1 MHRKKTFVAQDSRPF
16 NQPII
21 QYRKTIVQ
29 YSEFFLVFRSPEF
42 RMVQKRTLP
51 PQKEVN
57 TMKKILTLLLLG
69 SFFGLSVGCKK
80 DKKDDSSALG
90 LLLLSASNAVTIRTA
105 TEIAS
110 ESNDDYSRNTFGLI
124 EGSTLASWVSNWSTN
139 KPTGI
144 TGKLVI
150 LQTDA
155 ANRRSGDTNAGF
167 IQENPSAGVYVY
179 LLDDYQPT
187 ATATAAGTTTTA
199 NFRFNQVRNTGLI
212 NSTVRYQGS
221 GALVDEWLRAFGI
234 NPTTDLIVFAVGTA
248 NGITS
253 AGARPT
259 SLTPTGA
266 SSPGGIAA
274 SEGGAVQDAA
284 RGIYWLKYWGVQ
296 NRNLALLNGN
306 IRRNFA
312 PSNASLLSTTRSALP
327 NSNGGFSVKQIRIDQ
342 TILTQG
348 LEDVYKIVQAS
359 SRATDIAGLTTT
371 QLIVDARP
379 SAQFNRTAV
388 GATGVAGEFITTAW
402 DSAGPPT
409 AIASDS
415 KNYIPFEG
423 NIKGAKAFPW
433 LALFEGVPASGAV
446 TDAVLT
452 DLENNGYKYKS
463 KSALRQLYADAGYTT
478 GATVVSQCRTNF
490 EAQVNGFAAIS
501 ILGYPTTYY
510 DGSLTEWT
518 ALIAGHP
525 VTSLNTVP
533 ADFRWRTDLSTI
545 SDFVYNN
552 SSANN
557 SRLKAA
563 TVNVNATTTKQ
574 FIIEDKA
581 YKFQ

>member
-1 MHRKKTFVAQDSRPF
+1 
-16 NQPII
+16 
-21 QYRKTIVQ
+21 
-29 YSEFFLVFRSPEF
+29 
-42 RMVQKRTLP
+42 
-51 PQKEVN
+51 
-57 TMKKILTLLLLG
+57 MKKIQTFPLLMTLFAL
-69 SFFGLSVGCKK
+69 VAVECNPK
-80 DKKDDSSALG
+80 KKDDSSALG

-105 TEIAS
+105 SEITS
-110 ESNDDYSRNTFGLI
+110 ESNDDYARNTFGLI
-124 EGSTLASWVSNWSTN
+124 EGSTLASWVSNWATN

-155 ANRRSGDTNAGF
+155 ANRRTGDTNAGF
-167 IQENPSAGVYVY
+167 IKENPSAGVYVY

-187 ATATAAGTTTTA
+187 ASATSAGTA
-199 NFRFNQVRNTGLI
+199 SASFRFNQVRNTGLI
-212 NSTVRYQGS
+212 SSTVRYQGS

-248 NGITS
+248 NGITT
-253 AGARPT
+253 AGDRPT
-259 SLTPTGA
+259 ILTPAGVA
-266 SSPGGIAA
+266 SPGGTAA

-284 RGIYWLKYWGVQ
+284 RGIYWLKYWGVA

-312 PSNASLLSTTRSALP
+312 PSNASLLSTTRSSLP
-327 NSNGGFSVKQIRIDQ
+327 NSNGGFSVKQIRVDQ

-348 LEDVYKIVQAS
+348 LEDVYKIVQANS
-359 SRATDIAGLTTT
+359 QATDIPGLTSR

-423 NIKGAKAFPW
+423 SIKGAKAFPW
-433 LALFEGVPASGAV
+433 LALFEGVPATGAV

-452 DLENNGYKYKS
+452 DLETNGYKYKS
-463 KSALRQLYADAGYTT
+463 KAALRQLFADAGWTT
-478 GATVVSQCRTNF
+478 GTTVVSQCRTNF
-490 EAQVNGFAAIS
+490 EAQVNGFASIS

-525 VTSLNTVP
+525 VSSLNTVP

-574 FIIEDKA
+574 FIIDDKA